1 MESELPATSSPAV
14 ATRPDGNASTE
25 PLTSSPR
32 SSGSINIDKA
42 DESFSSLSSDAGD
55 QSMLRHPKGKRKR
68 TAAKDKSILEAAY
81 QANPKPDKTARL
93 DIVSRVSLNEKEVQ
107 IWFQNRRQNDRRK
120 SRPLSPQE
128 LEALRHGGLKAIR
141 PDLSPTYNMSGLC
154 KDMWTGQS
162 SPPHYQPFTSASMTN
177 ALPSTTPAS
186 SPEIGPWTPDALA
199 QKHAAERQQQSQEM
213 ALDRT
218 AASEGSAPAAQT
230 PSGLHSF
237 SSSVGSVGYL
247 ANRWNMHSSYSTPSS
262 LSGGN
267 GAANGE
273 DGRDESVRLERF
285 VRPSSSAPVLPPPQQ
300 HMSSQ
305 QPHQRPFRL
314 SLSLEGKA
322 EVISGQSP
330 SPPRRLPPPNPTL
343 HVDRRTGSSS
353 SSSSSSGSDSPLPSL
368 PAIRRSGLSR
378 SQSAL
383 PSLGLTLPPISS
395 LTNSLASGSAPPPL
409 AQPVA
414 HPPRLLRGRSRDV
427 HAWES
432 VCDAETRVDDELSA
446 HAEEEASGSAIAAIS
461 LLRSTSSLSN
471 TSAASSS
478 SVLQPNGHRRNSS
491 SRSGIPRPGMKR
503 AKLGRALS
511 SVARMQNVSNARE
524 PWQQESGKDKVW
536 VDDEKKKKLKLS
548 TLLSGNDSD
557 KENWSPDEE
566 GRPRSSA
573 NMAGN
578 NGRRPLPSAR
588 AGPQRSV
595 LGSDGSK
602 GNKNPQL
609 SATRGGKA
617 GAFDGLDIYEDV
629 SSGGPPPKRAQ
640 LSRAA
645 TVAAPD
651 DVERFMRG
659 AQVSPSKKGDMDCI
673 AGLLSLSQ
681 GNWR

>member
-14 ATRPDGNASTE
+14 ATRPDGNASNE

-32 SSGSINIDKA
+32 SSDSSTIDKA
-42 DESFSSLSSDAGD
+42 DESFSLSDAGD

-128 LEALRHGGLKAIR
+128 IAALRYGGMHALSSDPPPPFSHAPLSQHSSFSSEHG
-141 PDLSPTYNMSGLC
+141 P
-154 KDMWTGQS
+154 S

-186 SPEIGPWTPDALA
+186 SPELGPWNPDALA
-199 QKHAAERQQQSQEM
+199 QKQAAERQQQLQEM
-213 ALDRT
+213 
-218 AASEGSAPAAQT
+218 ASEGSAPAVQT
-230 PSGLHSF
+230 PSAPHSF

-247 ANRWNMHSSYSTPSS
+247 ANRWNMHSSFSTPAS

-267 GAANGE
+267 GSANR
-273 DGRDESVRLERF
+273 DSTRDESVRLEPF

-300 HMSSQ
+300 QQSS
-305 QPHQRPFRL
+305 HRPFRL

-330 SPPRRLPPPNPTL
+330 SPPRRLPLPSPMLP
-343 HVDRRTGSSS
+343 VDRRTGSSS
-353 SSSSSSGSDSPLPSL
+353 SNGSDSPHTSL

-395 LTNSLASGSAPPPL
+395 LTNSLASVSAPAPI

-461 LLRSTSSLSN
+461 LLRSTSTLSN
-471 TSAASSS
+471 ASNASSS
-478 SVLQPNGHRRNSS
+478 SVLQPNGHKRNTS
-491 SRSGIPRPGMKR
+491 SRSGLPRPGMKR

-511 SVARMQNVSNARE
+511 SVARMQNVSNSRE
-524 PWQQESGKDKVW
+524 SWQQQDSGKDKVW

-573 NMAGN
+573 NQTSN
-578 NGRRPLPSAR
+578 NGRRPLPSSR
-588 AGPQRSV
+588 TGPQRPV
-595 LGSDGSK
+595 LGSDASK

-609 SATRGGKA
+609 AATRGGKT
-617 GAFDGLDIYEDV
+617 GAFDGLDIYEDA
-629 SSGGPPPKRAQ
+629 SPRGPPAKRAQ

-645 TVAAPD
+645 TISAPD

>member
-1 MESELPATSSPAV
+1 MESDLPATTSPAV
-14 ATRPDGNASTE
+14 ATRPEGNASTE
-25 PLTSSPR
+25 PLTSSPH
-32 SSGSINIDKA
+32 SSDSSIIDKA
-42 DESFSSLSSDAGD
+42 DGSFSLSSDAGD

-128 LEALRHGGLKAIR
+128 IAALRYGGMHALSSDPPPPFSHAPLSQHSSFSSDGHG
-141 PDLSPTYNMSGLC
+141 P
-154 KDMWTGQS
+154 S

-186 SPEIGPWTPDALA
+186 SPEIGPWNPDAFA
-199 QKHAAERQQQSQEM
+199 QKQAAERQQQSSQE
-213 ALDRT
+213 
-218 AASEGSAPAAQT
+218 EPAVQT
-230 PSGLHSF
+230 PSAPHSF
-237 SSSVGSVGYL
+237 SSSAGSVGYL
-247 ANRWNMHSSYSTPSS
+247 ANRWNMHSSFSTPSS

-267 GAANGE
+267 SASANH
-273 DGRDESVRLERF
+273 DSPRDQSVRLEHF
-285 VRPSSSAPVLPPPQQ
+285 VRPSSSTPVLPLPQQ
-300 HMSSQ
+300 Q
-305 QPHQRPFRL
+305 QQQQASHRPFRL

-322 EVISGQSP
+322 EVISGLSP
-330 SPPRRLPPPNPTL
+330 SPPRRLPLPNPAL
-343 HVDRRTGSSS
+343 PVDRRTGSSGS
-353 SSSSSSGSDSPLPSL
+353 SSNGSDSPLTSL

-383 PSLGLTLPPISS
+383 PALGLTLPPISS
-395 LTNSLASGSAPPPL
+395 LTNSLASGSAPAPIAP
-409 AQPVA
+409 PVA

-461 LLRSTSSLSN
+461 LLRSTSTLSN
-471 TSAASSS
+471 ASNGSSS
-478 SVLQPNGHRRNSS
+478 SVLQANGHKRNVS
-491 SRSGIPRPGMKR
+491 SRSGLPRPGMKQR

-511 SVARMQNVSNARE
+511 SVARMQNVSNSRE
-524 PWQQESGKDKVW
+524 CWQQQDSGKDKVW

-573 NMAGN
+573 GQTA
-578 NGRRPLPSAR
+578 NGRRPLPSSR
-588 AGPQRSV
+588 NGVQRSI

-609 SATRGGKA
+609 TATRGGKA
-617 GAFDGLDIYEDV
+617 GAFDGLDIYEDAP
-629 SSGGPPPKRAQ
+629 SRGPPAKRAQ

-645 TVAAPD
+645 TVSAPD